1 MREILFRAKTTDTNE
16 WAIGYYDGYGL
27 SPSISINPDDVFC
40 NVDSETL
47 GQFTGRYDKDGVR
60 IFEGD
65 ILQFSRSISLEGENL
80 TLELPH
86 QLFLV
91 KWIKGIS
98 GFLGISDWSST
109 EDEVPMGIYSLVW
122 GKGEVIGN
130 IYDNPELLNEEVKKV
145 KKNIYKCCKNCKYWI
160 GKDELEIGRCTKHDC
175 LMWGT
180 ADACKG
186 FGLMK
191 EGENEQA

>member
-98 GFLGISDWSST
+98 VQKMKCLWVSILLFGERVKSSAIST
-109 EDEVPMGIYSLVW
+109 TTRNY
-122 GKGEVIGN
+122 
-130 IYDNPELLNEEVKKV
+130 
-145 KKNIYKCCKNCKYWI
+145 
-160 GKDELEIGRCTKHDC
+160 
-175 LMWGT
+175 
-180 ADACKG
+180 
-186 FGLMK
+186 
-191 EGENEQA
+191 